1 MTSTLKPRERRLLD
15 AYLELESPLSEAG
28 SEDERERIVA
38 AAFAPGAP
46 VGAPVTAEGPVHRIA
61 SRGVLVGIGL
71 GLCAAVLVGWWVG
84 STSMLEVSDL
94 ERPEQAPL
102 FRDDRPVRE
111 AVLTTP
117 EPRSS
122 RRPSQGGAAAEL
134 AGGVPSTEE
143 LPEPTGAVAPQEP
156 GGTVPVE
163 SAPDDE
169 ALTSAD
175 AELVPH
181 RRGAVRPRAGARST
195 SPTSVAASEPP
206 TSESPASVSP
216 ARPTLDP
223 AEVTMLDQARRLARR
238 GEHEAALEKL
248 RAHARAY
255 PGSLLATERAAE
267 EVVVLCRMGA
277 ASAEVTR
284 AQFLAGRPPQYLR
297 ARVGRAC
304 TP

>member
-38 AAFAPGAP
+38 AAFAQGAP
-46 VGAPVTAEGPVHRIA
+46 AGGPVTADGSVRRVA

-71 GLCAAVLVGWWVG
+71 GLCAAMLVGWWIG
-84 STSMLEVSDL
+84 STSMLEVSGL

-102 FRDDRPVRE
+102 LRDNRPVRE
-111 AVLTTP
+111 AVRTTP

-122 RRPSQGGAAAEL
+122 RRPSQGGAAADL
-134 AGGVPSTEE
+134 AGGVPSTEG
-143 LPEPTGAVAPQEP
+143 LSEPTGAVAPQEP
-156 GGTVPVE
+156 GGAVPVE

-169 ALTSAD
+169 ARTRVD
-175 AELVPH
+175 AEIVPH
-181 RRGAVRPRAGARST
+181 RRGAVRPRTGARSG
-195 SPTSVAASEPP
+195 PP
-206 TSESPASVSP
+206 TSEPPASVSP

-277 ASAEVTR
+277 ASAEATR
-284 AQFLAGRPPQYLR
+284 ARFLAGRPPQYLR